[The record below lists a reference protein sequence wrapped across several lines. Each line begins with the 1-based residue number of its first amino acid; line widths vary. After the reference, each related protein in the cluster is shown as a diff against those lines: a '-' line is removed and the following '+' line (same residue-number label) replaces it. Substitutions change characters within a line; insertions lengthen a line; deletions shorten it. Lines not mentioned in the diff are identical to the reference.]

1 MARGAGRRGV
11 LLVHRERCSTFFGKP
26 EFSKLKIGVH
36 TLEAASARAPE
47 PRQ

>member
-11 LLVHRERCSTFFGKP
+11 LLVHRERCSTFFGKL
-26 EFSKLKIGVH
+26 EFSELKIGVH